1 MLHDLTKSDWQ
12 TSLDMSLLGDGTVK
26 VKYKHTNIVAKDW
39 RKLAKFYE
47 QIFGCE
53 AVPPE
58 RAAAEEW
65 VERCTGVP
73 CAAIQGVH
81 LRLPGHGSD
90 GPTLEIFQ
98 YNKTKKRPQT
108 AINRPGL
115 AHLAFEV
122 DDVQAAADA
131 VFAAGGG
138 RVGEL
143 VTAEIRDAGSIT
155 FIYVT
160 DPEGNIIELQ
170 KWQ

>member
-1 MLHDLTKSDWQ
+1 MKAR
-12 TSLDMSLLGDGTVK
+12 
-26 VKYKHTNIVAKDW
+26 YKHTNIVARDW
-39 RKLAKFYE
+39 RKLAEFY
-47 QIFGCE
+47 QRIFGCE
-53 AVPPE
+53 PVPPE
-58 RAAAEEW
+58 RVAIGEW

-73 CAAIQGVH
+73 GAEVRGVH

-98 YNKTKKRPQT
+98 YNKAEQLPQT

-115 AHLAFEV
+115 AHLAFGV
-122 DDVQAAADA
+122 DDVEAATEQVLAE
-131 VFAAGGG
+131 GGR

-143 VTAEIRDAGSIT
+143 VTVEIPGAGTIA

-170 KWQ
+170 KWT

>member
-1 MLHDLTKSDWQ
+1 MKA
-12 TSLDMSLLGDGTVK
+12 
-26 VKYKHTNIVAKDW
+26 KYKHTNIVARDW
-39 RKLAKFYE
+39 RKLAEFYE
-47 QIFGCE
+47 RIFGCE
-53 AVPPE
+53 PVPPE
-58 RAAAEEW
+58 RAAVGEW

-73 CAAIQGVH
+73 GAEVRGVH
-81 LRLPGHGSD
+81 LRLPGYGGD

-98 YNKTKKRPQT
+98 YNKVETPIET

-122 DDVQAAADA
+122 EDVQAAADR

-143 VTAEIRDAGSIT
+143 VTVEIPGAGAIT

-170 KWQ
+170 KWA